1 MQEASALSKV
11 ATAKQQSHIQ
21 CKAAVAD
28 LHDRLKQSQQLLDAC
43 ACTDGSAAVKMEH
56 LQDQLRAARYAICLL
71 GTRC

>member
-1 MQEASALSKV
+1 MQEVSALSKV
-11 ATAKQQSHIQ
+11 AAVKEQSHIQ

-43 ACTDGSAAVKMEH
+43 ACTDGSAAVKMEQH
-56 LQDQLRAARYAICLL
+56 QLRAARYAICLL